1 MEIGT
6 VITPGTENGLQVGE
20 RRAGT
25 LADLPE
31 SHRNLLTGPVTAV
44 MSTINP
50 SGTVQLTPVWVL
62 DDGSHL
68 LVNSVR
74 GRLKDRNV
82 RARPFVT
89 VCIVDPANPYHW
101 LSIQGKVVDVVDEDD
116 PERGHQATQTIN
128 EGSKLYMG
136 LDEYPVRD
144 PRGEVRSLYFIQ
156 PDRVMCMG
164 DA

>member
-6 VITPGTENGLQVGE
+6 VITPGTENGTQVGE
-20 RRAGT
+20 RRVGT

-31 SHRNLLTGPVTAV
+31 SHRQMLDGPVTGV

-62 DDGSHL
+62 HDGTRL

-82 RARPFVT
+82 RARPAVT
-89 VCIVDPANPYHW
+89 VCLINPVNPYHW
-101 LSIQGKVVDVVDEDD
+101 MSIQGRVVEIVDEDD
-116 PERGHQATQTIN
+116 PERGHEATRTIN
-128 EGSKLYMG
+128 EASKVYTG
-136 LDEYPVRD
+136 LDEYSIRD
-144 PRGEVRSLYFIQ
+144 PRGEVRSLYYIE
-156 PDRVMCMG
+156 PERVMCMG
-164 DA
+164 EL

>member
-31 SHRNLLTGPVTAV
+31 SHRRLLAGPVTAV
-44 MSTINP
+44 MSTINT

-62 DDGSHL
+62 DDRSYL
-68 LVNSVR
+68 LLNSVR
-74 GRLKDRNV
+74 GRLKDRNI
-82 RARPFVT
+82 RARPLVT
-89 VCIVDPANPYHW
+89 VCIVDPADPFHW
-101 LSIQGKVVDVVDEDD
+101 MSIQGRVVDIVDEDD
-116 PERGHQATQTIN
+116 PERGHEATQTIN
-128 EGSKLYMG
+128 EASKLYMG

-144 PRGEVRSLYFIQ
+144 PRGEVRSLYYVE

-164 DA
+164 DV